1 MWRSIASIFHCFRF
15 FTRSP
20 LHTVYVERQKCH
32 RLVLQKQQKKS
43 LKMDHWRYDDMLR
56 LQSMYSMKCISKFPY
71 LPSPFVSLFSI
82 HRAICEYGLTLT
94 YLMGNTVY
102 MVLIATSFKVV
113 MNYKLNVD
121 WSVRYYIA
129 AVAIPCLLLA
139 QIRKLKY
146 LVPFSIIANVSIVV
160 TFAITLWYMFEGP
173 LEIMKRP
180 LFSSWSQLP
189 LFFR

>member
-1 MWRSIASIFHCFRF
+1 
-15 FTRSP
+15 
-20 LHTVYVERQKCH
+20 
-32 RLVLQKQQKKS
+32 
-43 LKMDHWRYDDMLR
+43 
-56 LQSMYSMKCISKFPY
+56 
-71 LPSPFVSLFSI
+71 
-82 HRAICEYGLTLT
+82 
-94 YLMGNTVY
+94 MGNTVY